1 MSVSSPFIARPIA
14 TSLLGVAVLLG
25 GVLGYLWLPISSLPQ
40 VDFPTIQVTTQLP
53 GASPDVMASLVTAP
67 LERNFGQ
74 IPSLQLMTSS
84 SSFGV
89 SQITLQFVLN
99 RDIDAA
105 AQDVQAAI
113 NASGSTLPKNLPYPP
128 VYSKVNPADAPM
140 VTLAITSSTISM
152 RALSDIAD
160 TLLAQR
166 LSEVT
171 GVGRVTVQGNIRPAI
186 RIQADLSRLANY
198 GIAMEDLRNVI
209 MAANVAGPKGA
220 LDGAHQ
226 SYTIGANDQI
236 AAASAYRD
244 IVITYLNGAPVLLRD
259 VADIIDSLENSKVAG
274 FYQGNPAIVVDIQ
287 RQPGANV
294 IETTQRIKNELPKLQ
309 RSMPVGATLTIVHD
323 ATASI
328 RASVR
333 DVQFTL
339 VLSVALV
346 ITVVLIFLR
355 TIRATIIAG
364 VALPL
369 SLIATF
375 GIMWFCGFS
384 LDNLSLMAL
393 TIGTGFVV
401 DDAIVMIE
409 NIVRH
414 MEEGEAPFEAALRG
428 ASEIGFTVISLT
440 VSLIAVFIPLL
451 FMTGLVG
458 RMFREFA
465 LTLTIAV
472 VTSAV
477 VSLTLTPM
485 MCSRLLRHQS
495 TASAGGG
502 ITHIFHRAIDWSV
515 EVYRRTLEWV
525 LRHEKL
531 TLLVTAATLVATVWL
546 YVIIPKGF
554 LPLQDTGLVFAVM
567 EGGQEISFAEMKR
580 LQATVESAL
589 RKDPD
594 VTGVV
599 SVIGVTPINA
609 TPNAGRL
616 AVTLRSRDERKA
628 SVTAIIERL
637 QHAVA
642 AVPGV
647 IVFFQP
653 VQDIQISTRV
663 SRAQYQYTL
672 SGTDASE
679 VGTWAAKLAQ
689 QLQSSPLLADVASE
703 AQDNGF
709 RLQVQVDRETA
720 GRLGI
725 SMQTIIDTLSDAFGQ
740 RQISTIYGQSNQY
753 RVILEAKPEYQ
764 NDPSSLTKLY
774 VPASGV
780 QAVAQSTS
788 LTSTSPTVIPGVSGS
803 SMVPLSTF
811 ARFEN
816 RTAPLVIAHQEQFP
830 AVTISFNLAP
840 YAALSDAVAAISQ
853 AERAIG
859 MPTSV
864 IGSYSGDAAEFAK
877 SLAGEPWLILAAA
890 VTIYIVLGVLYESF
904 IHPLTILSTLPSAG
918 VGALLALMLYKQD
931 LSVVALIGI
940 VLLMG
945 IVKKNAIMMIDFAL
959 EAERKQGLSPRDSI
973 VQACLLRFRPIM
985 MTTLAALF
993 GAIPLAFEQ
1002 GTGSELRNPLGITII
1017 GGLLLSQLLTLYTT
1031 PVIYLAMERLKD
1043 ALRPRGA
1050 AADRARPAGNSRTV
1064 AARGGVRSDMAFTS
1078 FSEPF
1083 IRRPVATTLLAVG
1096 LFLTGAVAYRFL
1108 PVASMPTVDF
1118 PTINVT
1124 ATRPGADPETMA
1136 ATVAA
1141 PLERRLGE
1149 IAGVTELTSRSSL
1162 GNTRITIQFDLTRNI
1177 DGAARDV
1184 QAAINAAL
1192 TDLPGDL
1199 QSTTDLPQIESR
1211 RHADHDPGADLEG
1224 RSAEHAL

>member
-1 MSVSSPFIARPIA
+1 MSVSSPFIHRPIA
-14 TSLLGVAVLLG
+14 TSLLGVAVMLG
-25 GVLGYLWLPISSLPQ
+25 GLLGYLWLPVSSLPQ

-53 GASPDVMASLVTAP
+53 GASPEVMASLVTAP

-140 VTLAITSSTISM
+140 VTLAITSSTMSM

-166 LSEVT
+166 LSEVS

-186 RIQADLSRLANY
+186 RIQADLSRIANY
-198 GIAMEDLRNVI
+198 GIAMEDLRNVV

-220 LDGAHQ
+220 LDGTHQ

-259 VADIIDSLENSKVAG
+259 VADIVDDLENTKVAG
-274 FYQGNPAIVVDIQ
+274 FYQGQPAIVVDIQ

-333 DVQFTL
+333 DVQF
-339 VLSVALV
+339 
-346 ITVVLIFLR
+346 TVVLIFLR

-414 MEEGEAPFEAALRG
+414 MENGEEPFQAALRG

-485 MCSRLLRHQS
+485 MCSRLLRHQ
-495 TASAGGG
+495 AAGPARFG
-502 ITHIFHRAIDWSV
+502 ITHVFHGAVDGSV
-515 EVYRRTLEWV
+515 ELYRRSLDWV
-525 LRHEKL
+525 LRHETL
-531 TLLVTAATLVATVWL
+531 TLLVTAATLVATIWL
-546 YVIIPKGF
+546 YIVIPKGF
-554 LPLQDTGLVFAVM
+554 LPLQDTGLIFAVM
-567 EGGQEISFAEMKR
+567 EGGQELSFTEMKR
-580 LQATVESAL
+580 LQAEVEDAM

-616 AVTLRSRDERKA
+616 AITLRSRDERQTP
-628 SVTAIIERL
+628 VTAIIERL
-637 QHAVA
+637 QRAVA

-647 IVFFQP
+647 VVYFRP
-653 VQDIQISTRV
+653 VQDIQISTRL
-663 SRAQYQYTL
+663 SRGQYQYTL
-672 SGTDASE
+672 TGADTKE
-679 VGTWAAKLAQ
+679 VGDWATRLTHK
-689 QLQSSPLLADVASE
+689 LQSSAVLQDVASE
-703 AQDNGF
+703 AQNDGF
-709 RLQVQVDRETA
+709 RLQVDVDRDTA
-720 GRLGI
+720 GRLGV
-725 SMQTIIDTLSDAFGQ
+725 SMQT
-740 RQISTIYGQSNQY
+740 
-753 RVILEAKPEYQ
+753 
-764 NDPSSLTKLY
+764 
-774 VPASGV
+774 
-780 QAVAQSTS
+780 
-788 LTSTSPTVIPGVSGS
+788 
-803 SMVPLSTF
+803 
-811 ARFEN
+811 
-816 RTAPLVIAHQEQFP
+816 
-830 AVTISFNLAP
+830 
-840 YAALSDAVAAISQ
+840 
-853 AERAIG
+853 
-859 MPTSV
+859 
-864 IGSYSGDAAEFAK
+864 
-877 SLAGEPWLILAAA
+877 
-890 VTIYIVLGVLYESF
+890 
-904 IHPLTILSTLPSAG
+904 
-918 VGALLALMLYKQD
+918 
-931 LSVVALIGI
+931 
-940 VLLMG
+940 
-945 IVKKNAIMMIDFAL
+945 
-959 EAERKQGLSPRDSI
+959 
-973 VQACLLRFRPIM
+973 
-985 MTTLAALF
+985 
-993 GAIPLAFEQ
+993 
-1002 GTGSELRNPLGITII
+1002 
-1017 GGLLLSQLLTLYTT
+1017 
-1031 PVIYLAMERLKD
+1031 
-1043 ALRPRGA
+1043 
-1050 AADRARPAGNSRTV
+1050 
-1064 AARGGVRSDMAFTS
+1064 
-1078 FSEPF
+1078 
-1083 IRRPVATTLLAVG
+1083 
-1096 LFLTGAVAYRFL
+1096 
-1108 PVASMPTVDF
+1108 
-1118 PTINVT
+1118 
-1124 ATRPGADPETMA
+1124 
-1136 ATVAA
+1136 
-1141 PLERRLGE
+1141 
-1149 IAGVTELTSRSSL
+1149 
-1162 GNTRITIQFDLTRNI
+1162 
-1177 DGAARDV
+1177 
-1184 QAAINAAL
+1184 
-1192 TDLPGDL
+1192 
-1199 QSTTDLPQIESR
+1199 
-1211 RHADHDPGADLEG
+1211 
-1224 RSAEHAL
+1224 

>member
-1 MSVSSPFIARPIA
+1 MSVSSPFIRRPIA
-14 TSLLGVAVLLG
+14 TSLLGIAVMLG
-25 GVLGYLWLPISSLPQ
+25 GILGYLWLPVSSLPQ

-74 IPSLQLMTSS
+74 IPSLQVMTSS
-84 SSFGV
+84 SSFGI
-89 SQITLQFVLN
+89 SQITLQFDLG

-113 NASGSTLPKNLPYPP
+113 NASGSVLPRNLPYPP

-140 VTLAITSSTISM
+140 VTLAITSDTISQ
-152 RALSDIAD
+152 RQLSDIAD

-186 RIQADLSRLANY
+186 RIQADLARLANY
-198 GIAMEDLRNVI
+198 GIGLEDVRNVI
-209 MAANVAGPKGA
+209 VAANVAGAKGA

-226 SYTIGANDQI
+226 SYTISANDQI
-236 AAASAYRD
+236 TVAEAYRT
-244 IVITYLNGAPVLLRD
+244 IIIAYRNGAPVLLRD
-259 VADIIDSLENSKVAG
+259 VADVVDGLENNRVGG
-274 FYQGNPAIVVDIQ
+274 FYQGMPAIVVDIQ

-294 IETTQRIKNELPKLQ
+294 IETVQRIKAELPKLQ
-309 RSMPVGATLTIVHD
+309 RSMPTGATLTVVHD
-323 ATASI
+323 ATESI

-339 VLSVALV
+339 ILSVALV

-414 MEEGEAPFEAALRG
+414 IEDGEDPFEAALRG

-485 MCSRLLRHQS
+485 MCSRLLRH
-495 TASAGGG
+495 ASAEPARGGLVRQ
-502 ITHIFHRAIDWSV
+502 FHRLIDGSV
-515 EVYRRTLEWV
+515 ELYRRSLEWV
-525 LRHEKL
+525 LRHETL
-531 TLLVTAATLVATVWL
+531 TLLVTAATMVATVWL
-546 YVIIPKGF
+546 YIIIPKGF
-554 LPLQDTGLVFAVM
+554 LPLQDTGLIIAVM
-567 EGGQEISFAEMKR
+567 EGGQEVSFAEMKR
-580 LQATVESAL
+580 LQGTVETAL
-589 RKDPD
+589 RNDPD

-599 SVIGVTPINA
+599 SVIGVSPMNA

-616 AVTLRSRDERKA
+616 AITLRSRDERKTP
-628 SVTAIIERL
+628 VTTVMDRL

-647 IVFFQP
+647 VVYFQP
-653 VQDIQISTRV
+653 VQDIQISTRM

-672 SGTDASE
+672 TGTDVKEVDDWASR
-679 VGTWAAKLAQ
+679 LAQ
-689 QLQSSPLLADVASE
+689 KLRSSPIMQDVASE
-703 AQDNGF
+703 TQNDGF
-709 RLQVQVDRETA
+709 RLDVQVDRDTA

-725 SMQTIIDTLSDAFGQ
+725 SMQTIVDTLSDAFGQ
-740 RQISTIYGQSNQY
+740 RQISTIYGQANQY

-764 NDPSSLTKLY
+764 NDPNSLSKIY
-774 VPASGV
+774 IPASGL

-788 LTSTSPTVIPGVSGS
+788 LTSTSPTNIPTVGNN
-803 SMVPLSTF
+803 SMVPLS
-811 ARFEN
+811 AVASFEHA
-816 RTAPLVIAHQEQFP
+816 TAPLVIAHQEQFP
-830 AVTISFNLAP
+830 AATISFNLAP
-840 YAALSDAVAAISQ
+840 DAALSDVVKVISQ
-853 AERAIG
+853 AEREIG
-859 MPTSV
+859 MPNSV

-940 VLLMG
+940 ILLMG

-959 EAERKQGLSPRDSI
+959 EAERKQGMSPREAI
-973 VQACLLRFRPIM
+973 VQASILRFRPIM

-993 GAIPLAFEQ
+993 GAIPLAIES

-1017 GGLLLSQLLTLYTT
+1017 GGLLLSQMLTLYTT
-1031 PVIYLAMERLKD
+1031 PVIYLAMERLKTRFS
-1043 ALRPRGA
+1043 RPGPLQTEL
-1050 AADRARPAGNSRTV
+1050 DLPDQPEPSQRPA
-1064 AARGGVRSDMAFTS
+1064 
-1078 FSEPF
+1078 E
-1083 IRRPVATTLLAVG
+1083 
-1096 LFLTGAVAYRFL
+1096 
-1108 PVASMPTVDF
+1108 
-1118 PTINVT
+1118 
-1124 ATRPGADPETMA
+1124 
-1136 ATVAA
+1136 
-1141 PLERRLGE
+1141 
-1149 IAGVTELTSRSSL
+1149 
-1162 GNTRITIQFDLTRNI
+1162 
-1177 DGAARDV
+1177 
-1184 QAAINAAL
+1184 
-1192 TDLPGDL
+1192 
-1199 QSTTDLPQIESR
+1199 
-1211 RHADHDPGADLEG
+1211 
-1224 RSAEHAL
+1224 

>member
-1 MSVSSPFIARPIA
+1 MSVSSPFIHRPIA

-25 GVLGYLWLPISSLPQ
+25 GVLGYLWLPVSSLPQ

-53 GASPDVMASLVTAP
+53 GGSPNVMASLVTAP

-84 SSFGV
+84 SSFGI
-89 SQITLQFVLN
+89 SQITLQFELS
-99 RDIDAA
+99 RDIDGA

-113 NASGSTLPKNLPYPP
+113 NASAATLPRNLPYPP

-140 VTLAITSSTISM
+140 VTLAITSDTISL

-166 LSEVT
+166 LSET
-171 GVGRVTVQGNIRPAI
+171 SGVGRVTVQGNIRPAI
-186 RIQADLSRLANY
+186 RIQADLSRLTNY
-198 GIAMEDLRNVI
+198 GISLEDLRNVI
-209 MAANVAGPKGA
+209 IAANVAGAKGA

-226 SYTIGANDQI
+226 SYTIAANDQL
-236 AAASAYRD
+236 AAADAYRNV
-244 IVITYLNGAPVLLRD
+244 IVTYRNTAPVLLRD
-259 VADIIDSLENSKVAG
+259 VADVVDGLENSRVGG
-274 FYQGNPAIVVDIQ
+274 FYQGKPAVVVDIQ
-287 RQPGANV
+287 RQPGANI
-294 IETTQRIKNELPKLQ
+294 IETVQRIKNELPKLQ
-309 RSMPVGATLTIVHD
+309 RSMPVGSTLTVVHD

-339 VLSVALV
+339 ILSVALV

-355 TIRATIIAG
+355 TIRATVIAG

-369 SLIATF
+369 SIIATF

-414 MEEGEAPFEAALRG
+414 MENGEGPFQAALRG
-428 ASEIGFTVISLT
+428 AREIGFTVISLT

-485 MCSRLLRHQS
+485 MCSRLLRQE
-495 TASAGGG
+495 AAGATRGG
-502 ITHIFHRAIDWSV
+502 ITRMFHRAIDGTV
-515 EVYRRTLEWV
+515 ELYRQSLEWV
-525 LRHEKL
+525 LRHETL
-531 TLLVTAATLVATVWL
+531 TLLVTAATLVATIWL
-546 YVIIPKGF
+546 YIVIPKGF
-554 LPLQDTGLVFAVM
+554 LPLQDTGLIFAVM
-567 EGGQEISFAEMKR
+567 EGGQDISFTEMKR
-580 LQATVESAL
+580 LQATVEKAI
-589 RKDPD
+589 REDPD

-616 AVTLRSRDERKA
+616 AITLRSRDERQT

-637 QHAVA
+637 QRTVA

-647 IVFFQP
+647 VVYFRP
-653 VQDIQISTRV
+653 VQDIQISTRL
-663 SRAQYQYTL
+663 SRGQYQYTL
-672 SGTDASE
+672 TSTDAQELSDWAARLAQRLQQSE
-679 VGTWAAKLAQ
+679 VLR
-689 QLQSSPLLADVASE
+689 DVASE
-703 AQDNGF
+703 AQDYG
-709 RLQVQVDRETA
+709 LGMDIQVDREVA
-720 GRLGI
+720 GRLGV
-725 SMQTIIDTLSDAFGQ
+725 SMQTVIDTLSDAFGQ
-740 RQISTIYGQSNQY
+740 RQISTIYGQANQY

-764 NDPSSLTKLY
+764 NDPTSLSKLY

-780 QAVAQSTS
+780 QAVAQPTS
-788 LTSTSPTVIPGVSGS
+788 LTSTSPTVIPTVSGAA
-803 SMVPLSTF
+803 MVPLSAIGRYQHT
-811 ARFEN
+811 
-816 RTAPLVIAHQEQFP
+816 TAPLVIAHQEQFP
-830 AVTISFNLAP
+830 AVTLSFNLAP
-840 YAALSDAVAAISQ
+840 EAALSDAVTAISQ
-853 AERAIG
+853 AEREIG

-864 IGSYSGDAAEFAK
+864 TGSYSGDAAEFAK

-959 EAERKQGLSPRDSI
+959 EAERREGKRPLDAI
-973 VQACLLRFRPIM
+973 HQACRLRFRPIM
-985 MTTLAALF
+985 MTTMAALL
-993 GAIPLAFEQ
+993 GAVPLAL
-1002 GTGSELRNPLGITII
+1002 GTGVGSELRRPLGIAIV
-1017 GGLLLSQLLTLYTT
+1017 GGLLVSQLLTLYTT
-1031 PVIYLAMERLKD
+1031 PVVYLYL
-1043 ALRPRGA
+1043 
-1050 AADRARPAGNSRTV
+1050 DRVQLWLGRRRPAGRLRPDP
-1064 AARGGVRSDMAFTS
+1064 AFGGAQ
-1078 FSEPF
+1078 P
-1083 IRRPVATTLLAVG
+1083 
-1096 LFLTGAVAYRFL
+1096 
-1108 PVASMPTVDF
+1108 
-1118 PTINVT
+1118 
-1124 ATRPGADPETMA
+1124 
-1136 ATVAA
+1136 
-1141 PLERRLGE
+1141 
-1149 IAGVTELTSRSSL
+1149 
-1162 GNTRITIQFDLTRNI
+1162 
-1177 DGAARDV
+1177 
-1184 QAAINAAL
+1184 
-1192 TDLPGDL
+1192 
-1199 QSTTDLPQIESR
+1199 
-1211 RHADHDPGADLEG
+1211 
-1224 RSAEHAL
+1224 

>member
-1 MSVSSPFIARPIA
+1 MSVSSPFIHRPIA
-14 TSLLGVAVLLG
+14 TSLLGVAVMLG
-25 GVLGYLWLPISSLPQ
+25 GVLGYLWLPVSSLPQ

-84 SSFGV
+84 SSFGI
-89 SQITLQFVLN
+89 SQITLQFDLN

-113 NASGSTLPKNLPYPP
+113 NASGSVLPRNLPYPP

-140 VTLAITSSTISM
+140 VTLAITSNTISL

-160 TLLAQR
+160 TLIGQR
-166 LSEVT
+166 LSELS
-171 GVGRVTVQGNIRPAI
+171 GVGRVTVQGNIRPAV

-198 GIAMEDLRNVI
+198 GIALEDLRNVI
-209 MAANVAGPKGA
+209 LAANVAGPKGA

-226 SYTIGANDQI
+226 SYTISANDQI
-236 AAASAYRD
+236 TAAANYRNV
-244 IVITYLNGAPVLLRD
+244 IVTYRNGAPVLLRD
-259 VADIIDSLENSKVAG
+259 VADVIDSLENSKVGG
-274 FYQGNPAIVVDIQ
+274 FYQGKPAVVIDIQ

-294 IETTQRIKNELPKLQ
+294 IETVERIRTELPKLQ
-309 RSMPVGATLTIVHD
+309 RSMPVGATLTVVHD

-339 VLSVALV
+339 ILSVALV

-369 SLIATF
+369 SL
-375 GIMWFCGFS
+375 
-384 LDNLSLMAL
+384 MAL

-414 MEEGEAPFEAALRG
+414 MEDGEDAFSAALRG

-485 MCSRLLRHQS
+485 MCSRLLRQGAAEP
-495 TASAGGG
+495 ASGGG
-502 ITHIFHRAIDWSV
+502 GGMFHRLVDWSV
-515 EVYRRTLEWV
+515 EGYRRSLDWV
-525 LRHEKL
+525 LRHETL
-531 TLLVTAATLVATVWL
+531 TLLVTAATLVATVAL
-546 YVIIPKGF
+546 YVVVPKGF
-554 LPLQDTGLVFAVM
+554 LPLQDTGLIFAVM
-567 EGGQEISFAEMKR
+567 EGGPEVSFTEMKR
-580 LQATVESAL
+580 LQGAVEGAI
-589 RKDPD
+589 RGDPD

-616 AVTLRSRDERKA
+616 AITLRARDERK
-628 SVTAIIERL
+628 SPVTAVIERL
-637 QHAVA
+637 QRAVA

-647 IVFFQP
+647 VVYFQP

-663 SRAQYQYTL
+663 SRGQYQYTL
-672 SGTDASE
+672 TGSDAKE
-679 VGTWAAKLAQ
+679 VGDWASQLAKE
-689 QLQSSPLLADVASE
+689 LQTSTVLRDVASE

-709 RLQVQVDRETA
+709 TMQVQIDRETA
-720 GRLGI
+720 GRLGV
-725 SMQTIIDTLSDAFGQ
+725 SVQTVVDTLSDAFGQ
-740 RQISTIYGQSNQY
+740 RQISTIYGQANQY
-753 RVILEAKPEYQ
+753 RVILEAMPDYQ
-764 NDPSSLTKLY
+764 NDPASLAKLY

-780 QAVAQSTS
+780 QAVAQSNS
-788 LTSTSPTVIPGVSGS
+788 LTSNSPTVIPGASGS
-803 SMVPLSTF
+803 PMVPLSTI
-811 ARFEN
+811 AHFEPA
-816 RTAPLVIAHQEQFP
+816 TASLVISHQEQFP

-840 YAALSDAVAAISQ
+840 DAALSDAVRTITQ
-853 AERAIG
+853 AEQTIG

-959 EAERKQGLSPRDSI
+959 EAERKQGLSPRESI
-973 VQACLLRFRPIM
+973 VQASLLRFRPIM

-993 GAIPLAFEQ
+993 GAIPLALES
-1002 GTGSELRNPLGITII
+1002 GTGSELRNPLGITIV
-1017 GGLLLSQLLTLYTT
+1017 GGLLLSQMLTLYTT
-1031 PVIYLAMERLKD
+1031 PVIYLAMERLK
-1043 ALRPRGA
+1043 AWLGGA
-1050 AADRARPAGNSRTV
+1050 P
-1064 AARGGVRSDMAFTS
+1064 
-1078 FSEPF
+1078 
-1083 IRRPVATTLLAVG
+1083 
-1096 LFLTGAVAYRFL
+1096 
-1108 PVASMPTVDF
+1108 
-1118 PTINVT
+1118 
-1124 ATRPGADPETMA
+1124 PELSQ
-1136 ATVAA
+1136 
-1141 PLERRLGE
+1141 P
-1149 IAGVTELTSRSSL
+1149 EL
-1162 GNTRITIQFDLTRNI
+1162 D
-1177 DGAARDV
+1177 
-1184 QAAINAAL
+1184 
-1192 TDLPGDL
+1192 
-1199 QSTTDLPQIESR
+1199 
-1211 RHADHDPGADLEG
+1211 
-1224 RSAEHAL
+1224 